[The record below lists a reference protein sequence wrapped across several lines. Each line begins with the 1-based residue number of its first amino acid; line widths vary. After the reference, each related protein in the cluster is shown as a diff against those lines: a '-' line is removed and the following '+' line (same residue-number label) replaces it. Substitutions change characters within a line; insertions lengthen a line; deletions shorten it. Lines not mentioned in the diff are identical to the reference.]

1 MKIKIAHTADIHIG
15 FKEKKQNRNFEL
27 KQHELKNTF
36 FKILD
41 TCKNQN
47 IDFLLISG
55 DLFNDVNIDSWW
67 ESGNIQ
73 ATYDNERHNLSDG
86 LVICGLNSLNNIID
100 YDTWFCGHYHSDEP
114 LWDKGY
120 MLYELIKEI
129 F

>member
-55 DLFNDVNIDSWW
+55 DLFNDVNISYIDL
-67 ESGNIQ
+67 
-73 ATYDNERHNLSDG
+73 NE
-86 LVICGLNSLNNIID
+86 
-100 YDTWFCGHYHSDEP
+100 
-114 LWDKGY
+114 
-120 MLYELIKEI
+120 IKTAI
-129 F
+129 S